1 MSEAGKKSGLLRKI
15 IEYLLHS
22 ASQMIPVYLDNILS
36 YVNDK
41 STDVKKQ
48 VIGFIEEIR

>member
-1 MSEAGKKSGLLRKI
+1 MSEGNKRAGLLRKI
-15 IEYLLHS
+15 IEYILHS
-22 ASQMIPVYLDNILS
+22 ASQMIPVYMDNIIS

-48 VIGFIEEIR
+48 VISFIEEMR